1 MNRDWTLPKAIL
13 RRELVGYFSN
23 PTGYVFISL
32 FVFLSAVTAFWRDE
46 FFVNNLANLDPLNE
60 YVPYLLMLFVPA
72 ITMSAWA
79 DEKRNGTD
87 ELLLTLPASDTDI
100 VLGKYGA
107 MLGIYTVSLAF
118 SLSHVVVLL
127 ILGSPD
133 FGLILSTYLG
143 YWLVGAAML
152 ALGMLGSLLTANL
165 TVAFIAGALLCA
177 IPVFIEYA
185 SVLVSGGAERLIQ
198 SLSFVE
204 QLRDFASGVVPL
216 SGVIYFVGFTAAI
229 IYLNVA
235 LLGRRHWPTG
245 AKAPK
250 LGRHYAFRGVALVV
264 AVASVTI
271 LASRMGGR
279 IDVTSEQIHSL
290 SPSTREL
297 LRNLDPDKP
306 VFIQAY
312 LSRNVPRGY
321 LQTRNNIVSLLR
333 QFDSIGGDRVH
344 ARVIETEKYTD
355 EAREAQDR
363 YNIQPQQMSPLDTTG
378 TGTPSEIYLG
388 VAMSHGSQE
397 EVIPFFP
404 PGLSVEYELMRSVRV
419 VVEADRKK
427 VGVLSPQI
435 EMFGGFDFATRQ
447 RSSPWAI
454 IAELRKQYE
463 VVPVQSGAEYPADLD
478 VLMVVLP
485 HLMPQADVQRLT
497 GYVAAG
503 NPVLVMVDPLPAF
516 DIAKA
521 PQQAPQSPFSQGQ
534 PPPPAPASIAPVL
547 DLLGVEWPTD
557 DIAWDRYNP
566 HPQFSSLPEEVVFV
580 SAQQDQGGFN
590 AENSVSSGLQEVVA
604 MYPGV
609 LLARE
614 ESDTTF
620 TPLLQT
626 GVESS
631 TSLWF
636 RLVQNSIFGP
646 QIMPNVPHESDEA
659 RYTIAARLQGEGE
672 GSPQGIVI
680 ADVDLMGE
688 QFFQL
693 RAQGVENLEF
703 DNVTFLLNAV
713 DHLAGDESFIA
724 LRSRRRRHRTLETVE
739 AMTKTYED
747 ARIEDTRQAEAD
759 AEEQLSAAQARL
771 DDSVAALEARTDL
784 DLQTKRIMIA
794 NQQKIE
800 SRRLT
805 VAQRNIE
812 DGKQRQIERSRA
824 EMESSVRGIQNTIKI
839 AAVALAPVP
848 AFLLFIAMS
857 LRRKRREE
865 ASLSRDRLVE
875 A

>member
-13 RRELVGYFSN
+13 RRELFGYFSN

-32 FVFLSAVTAFWRDE
+32 FVFLSAVTAFWRNE
-46 FFVNNLANLDPLNE
+46 FFLNNLANLDPLNE
-60 YVPYLLMLFVPA
+60 YIPYLLMLFIPA
-72 ITMSAWA
+72 ITMSVWA

-107 MLGIYTVSLAF
+107 MLAIYTVSLAF
-118 SLSHVVVLL
+118 SLSHVIVLL

-133 FGLILSTYLG
+133 FGLLFSTYLG
-143 YWLVGAAML
+143 YWFMGAAML

-165 TVAFIAGALLCA
+165 TVAFIAGALLCSA
-177 IPVFIEYA
+177 PVFIEYA
-185 SVLVSGGAERLIQ
+185 SVLVAGGLERLLQ

-204 QLRDFASGVVPL
+204 QLRDFTSGVVPI
-216 SGVIYFVGFTAAI
+216 SGVLYFVGFAAAI
-229 IYLNVA
+229 LYVNVA

-245 AKAPK
+245 EKAPK
-250 LGRHYAFRGVALVV
+250 LGRHFALRGVALVV
-264 AVASVTI
+264 VAASVTI
-271 LASRMGGR
+271 LASRLGGR

-297 LRNLDPDKP
+297 LRNLDPEKP

-312 LSRNVPRGY
+312 LSRNVPRSY

-333 QFDSIGGDRVH
+333 QFDSLGGDRVH
-344 ARVIETEKYTD
+344 ARVVETEKYTD

-363 YNIQPQQMSPLDTTG
+363 YNIQPQPMSPFETTG
-378 TGTPSEIYLG
+378 SGAPRDIFLG
-388 VAMSHGSQE
+388 VAFSHGSAE

-427 VGVLSPQI
+427 VGVLSPGI
-435 EMFGGFDFATRQ
+435 EMFGGFDFQTRQ
-447 RSSPWAI
+447 RS
-454 IAELRKQYE
+454 IAWSIVPELRKQYE
-463 VVPVQSGAEYPADLD
+463 VVPVQSSEQYPEDLD

-485 HLMPQADVQRLT
+485 HLMPQSDLPQLVD
-497 GYVAAG
+497 YVAAG
-503 NPVLVMVDPLPAF
+503 NPVLIFVDPLPAF
-516 DIAKA
+516 DMTKA
-521 PQQAPQSPFSQGQ
+521 PQQAPQSPFSQG
-534 PPPPAPASIAPVL
+534 PPPAPPTNIAPVL

-566 HPQFSSLPEEVVFV
+566 HPQFTSLPEEVVFV
-580 SAQQDQGGFN
+580 SAQSEQDGFN

-609 LLARE
+609 LLSRE
-614 ESDTTF
+614 DSGMTF

-626 GVESS
+626 GIESS

-636 RLVQNSIFGP
+636 RLVQNSIFGQ
-646 QIMPNVPHESDEA
+646 QISTSLPHEVDEA
-659 RYTIAARLQGEGE
+659 RYTIAARAQGDADGE
-672 GSPQGIVI
+672 PNGIVI

-693 RAQGVENLEF
+693 RAQGVENLQF

-713 DHLAGDESFIA
+713 DQLAEDESFIA
-724 LRSRRRRHRTLETVE
+724 LRKRRRRHRTLESVE
-739 AMTKTYED
+739 AMTKSYED
-747 ARIEDTRQAEAD
+747 ARVEDTREAETA
-759 AEEQLSAAQARL
+759 AEEQLEAAQARL
-771 DDSVAALEARTDL
+771 NDAVAALEARTDL

-794 NQQKIE
+794 NQQQIE
-800 SRRLT
+800 NRRLT

-812 DGKQRQIERSRA
+812 DGKQRRIERSRA
-824 EMESSVRGIQNTIKI
+824 DMEASVRGIQNTIKI

-848 AFLLFIAMS
+848 AFLLFVVMS

>member
-32 FVFLSAVTAFWRDE
+32 FVFLSAITAFWRNE

-60 YVPYLLMLFVPA
+60 YIPYLLMLFIPA

-107 MLGIYTVSLAF
+107 MLAIYSVSLAF
-118 SLSHVVVLL
+118 SLSHVIVLL

-143 YWLVGAAML
+143 YWLIGAAML
-152 ALGMLGSLLTANL
+152 SLGMLGSLLTANL

-177 IPVFIEYA
+177 APVFIEYA
-185 SVLVSGGAERLIQ
+185 SVLVGGGLERLIQ

-204 QLRDFASGVVPL
+204 QLRDFTSGLVPISGVL
-216 SGVIYFVGFTAAI
+216 YFVGFTAAI
-229 IYLNVA
+229 LYLNVA

-245 AKAPK
+245 EKAPR
-250 LGRHYAFRGVALVV
+250 LGRHFALRTLALVV
-264 AVASVTI
+264 AAASVTI
-271 LASRMGGR
+271 VASRLGGR

-290 SPSTREL
+290 SASTREL
-297 LRNLDPDKP
+297 LQNLDPDKP

-312 LSRNVPRGY
+312 VSPNVPRGY

-333 QFDSIGGDRVH
+333 QFDSLGGDRVH
-344 ARVIETEKYTD
+344 ARVITTGKYTD

-363 YNIQPQQMSPLDTTG
+363 YNIQPQPMSPFETTG
-378 TGTPSEIYLG
+378 SGSPSEIFLG
-388 VAMSHGSQE
+388 VAVSHGSQE

-447 RSSPWAI
+447 RSTPWSI
-454 IAELRKQYE
+454 VPELQKQYE
-463 VVPVQSGAEYPADLD
+463 VVPVQSGEDYPTDLD

-485 HLMPQADVQRLT
+485 HLMPQADVQRLAS
-497 GYVAAG
+497 YVGAG
-503 NPVLVMVDPLPAF
+503 NPVLIFVDPLPSF
-516 DIAKA
+516 DMAKA
-521 PQQAPQSPFSQGQ
+521 PQQAPQSPFSQG
-534 PPPPAPASIAPVL
+534 PPPAAPADITPVL

-566 HPQFSSLPEEVVFV
+566 HPQFRALPEEVVFV
-580 SAQQDQGGFN
+580 SAQPEQAGFN
-590 AENSVSSGLQEVVA
+590 ADNSVSSGLQEVVA

-614 ESDTTF
+614 GSNTTF
-620 TPLLQT
+620 SPLLQT
-626 GVESS
+626 GVDSS

-636 RLVQNSIFGP
+636 RLVQNSLFGP
-646 QIMPNVPHESDEA
+646 QITQGLPHESDEA
-659 RYTIAARLQGEGE
+659 RYTIAARVQGEGD
-672 GSPQGIVI
+672 GAPNGIVI

-713 DHLAGDESFIA
+713 DQLASDESFIA
-724 LRSRRRRHRTLETVE
+724 LRKRRRRHRTLETVE

-747 ARIEDTRQAEAD
+747 ARIEDTREAEAG
-759 AEEQLSAAQARL
+759 AEEQLEAAQTRL
-771 DDSVAALEARTDL
+771 NDAVADLESRDDL

-794 NQQKIE
+794 NQQQIE
-800 SRRLT
+800 NRRLT

-812 DGKQRQIERSRA
+812 DGKQRRIERSRA
-824 EMESSVRGIQNTIKI
+824 DMEASVRGIQNTIKI

-865 ASLSRDRLVE
+865 ASLSRDRMVE